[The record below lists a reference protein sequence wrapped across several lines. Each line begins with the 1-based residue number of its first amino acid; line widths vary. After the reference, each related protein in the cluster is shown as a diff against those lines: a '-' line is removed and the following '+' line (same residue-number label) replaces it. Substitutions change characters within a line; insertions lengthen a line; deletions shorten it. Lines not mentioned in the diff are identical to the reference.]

1 MARPSGRVL
10 VLDGDTPAALAC
22 LRSLARAGLVVDVA
36 APVARPLAGSSR
48 YRDGVHRYPDPKA
61 DPESFLEAVSR
72 IAGERGIRY
81 LQPVTDDTMEPL
93 VEGRKR
99 LPDGVILAA
108 PSPESYAL
116 LSDKGRTAALA
127 ERLEIPVP
135 QGRVA
140 KDLEELRA
148 ASETLG
154 FPLVLKPFRSVAAL
168 EGDLR
173 TSLFVRYAVRPE
185 DLESTAEPL
194 LRYGPV
200 VAQEYV
206 QGAGVG
212 VEVLVDRGETVYVFQ
227 HKRLHEWPLTGGG
240 SSLRESVPVDPMLA
254 DEAARLLKAAD
265 FHGVAMVEFKV
276 DGKKGTHHLIEV
288 NPRFW
293 GSLPLG
299 LAAGAD
305 FPRMLHDLLVM
316 GQRPTDEAA
325 RTGVQSRAL
334 TRDVWWLMEVLRR
347 SDPNPLIRWPGRFG
361 AVCGWFSLLLPKR
374 VLDVQ
379 SFRDPRP
386 GFVELARLVRD
397 VTSRMAD
404 RRVRRRIRR
413 RAERMRDRRDA
424 SDRLLKAARHLLFV
438 CHGNINRSPLAAVDL
453 GRRLGASPGVEIRS
467 AGLHPKGGRPA
478 DPRMVALAAA
488 RGVDL
493 GGCRSTVVDAPL
505 LDQADLIFVMDAAQA
520 RRMEEI
526 LPGSAGKTLLL
537 GVYAPPE
544 EPIEIPDPYGGDEE
558 TYRRAF
564 EAVTACTA
572 AMARVLGERDRPK
585 C

>member
-1 MARPSGRVL
+1 MATRSGRAL

-22 LRSLARAGLVVDVA
+22 LRSLARAGVDVDVA
-36 APVARPLAGSSR
+36 APVAHPLAGSSR
-48 YRDGVHRYPDPKA
+48 YRNRVHRYPDPKA
-61 DPESFLEAVSR
+61 DPEGFLVAVGR
-72 IAGERGIRY
+72 IASERSIRY
-81 LQPVTDDTMEPL
+81 VQPVTDDTMEPL
-93 VEGRKR
+93 VEGRSR
-99 LPDGVILAA
+99 LPDGVTLAV
-108 PSPESYAL
+108 PSSDSYAL

-127 ERLEIPVP
+127 ERLNIPVP
-135 QGRVA
+135 QGRVTN
-140 KDLEELRA
+140 DMEELRA
-148 ASETLG
+148 AADTLG

-173 TSLFVRYAVRPE
+173 TSLFVRYAVHPE
-185 DLESTAEPL
+185 DLEATAKPL

-212 VEVLVDRGETVYVFQ
+212 VEVLVDRGEAVYVFQ

-240 SSLRESVPVDPMLA
+240 SSLRESVPVDPVLA
-254 DEAARLLKAAD
+254 NEAARLLRAAD

-276 DGKKGTHHLIEV
+276 DEKKGTHHLIEV

-316 GQRPTDEAA
+316 GQRPTDEPA
-325 RTGVQSRAL
+325 RIGVQSRAL

-347 SDPNPLIRWPGRFG
+347 SDPNPLIRWPGRLES
-361 AVCGWFSLLLPKR
+361 VCGWCSLLLPKR

-386 GFVELARLVRD
+386 GFVELGRLIRD
-397 VTSRMAD
+397 VTKRVGD
-404 RRVRRRIRR
+404 RRARRRVRR
-413 RAERMRDRRDA
+413 RAERMREGRDLVDRRLRT
-424 SDRLLKAARHLLFV
+424 SGCLLFV

-453 GRRLGASPGVEIRS
+453 ARRLEGSSTVEILS

-478 DPRMVALAAA
+478 DARMVALAAA
-488 RGVDL
+488 RGVHL
-493 GGCRSTVVDAPL
+493 GACRSTVVDRSL
-505 LDQADLIFVMDAAQA
+505 LEKADLVFVMDATQA
-520 RRMEEI
+520 LRVEEI
-526 LPGSAGKTLLL
+526 LPGCAGKTLLL
-537 GVYAPPE
+537 GVFAPTE
-544 EPIEIPDPYGGDEE
+544 EPVEIPDPYGGDEE

-564 EAVTACTA
+564 EVVTACTA
-572 AMARVLGERDRPK
+572 TMAGVLGITEGSQ